1 MCAVCVCECERSRA
15 PLLCMCN
22 CYRLPNK
29 HIALSENCDCHRTSE
44 QISKMLQRE
53 RKWEKSKMKSFG
65 SPLRVSSISNESA
78 WWRYNESKMKR
89 ITAHKNRRPINFTLI
104 RFILLCW
111 MFYTHSH
118 SLSHKH
124 THTAGIAS
132 FDAARR
138 AHIS

>member
-44 QISKMLQRE
+44 QISKMLQRD

-65 SPLRVSSISNESA
+65 SPLRVSSITNESA
-78 WWRYNESKMKR
+78 WWRYNESKMKK

-132 FDAARR
+132 FNTARR